1 MFAAYKI
8 IIAVANV
15 SKAKLEALQRCV
27 MEREGE
33 LSQETTIKEMS

>member
-1 MFAAYKI
+1 MFVAYET

-15 SKAKLEALQRCV
+15 SKAKLKAIQKCV